1 MPAKKTDAS
10 KKINKTPIK
19 TKKTALIKAAKGRVK
34 TTKKPAK
41 SNGYDSSNITVLKG
55 LEAVKKRPGMYIGDT
70 DDGTGLH
77 HMVYEVVDNSIDEAL
92 AGHCD
97 FIEVQILA
105 DDCVLVRDNGRGIP
119 VDIHKQEGVSAAE
132 VIMTKLHAGGKFD
145 DNSYKVSGGLH
156 GVGVSVVNALS
167 KKLHLTIKRDGK
179 VYEQHYSDGIP
190 KAKLKATGKSD
201 ATGTEIKI
209 TPSTDTFTNV
219 MFDFDVLAGK
229 LRDLSFLNAGV
240 KIILEDQRADKKK
253 IFKHKGGLSEFVEF
267 LTGRRNTINSI
278 FHFSKENKEGISVEV
293 AMQWNDGYQENVNCY
308 TNNIIQRDG
317 GTHLVGFRT
326 ALTRTLNKYMDKEG
340 LLTKEKVT
348 ASGDDA
354 REGLVAVISI
364 KVPDPKFSSQTK
376 DKLVS
381 SEIKPIV
388 EQEVYKHLSN
398 YLLENPSEAR
408 MIATKIIDAARAREA
423 ARQARELTRRKGVF
437 DGGGLPG
444 KLSDCTE
451 KDPGKSEVYLVEGE
465 SAGGSA
471 KQGRD
476 RKFQAILPLRGKIIN
491 VEKARIDKVLSSSEI
506 ITIIT
511 ALGCGIKGEDWQ
523 LEKLRYHRII
533 IMTDADVDGSHI
545 RTLLLTFFYRQMPEL
560 LEKGYIYTAQP
571 PLYKLKKGKQEVYI
585 RDDKALREQ
594 LLAEV
599 LDETR
604 LVLNKKGESIGGEA
618 LSKLI
623 SQHQKA
629 QESMYSFTHQYPE
642 EILQASMYLEKLAD
656 LKKDIKVKDW
666 SKKLQVKLNGSA
678 LNGSK
683 WKVEAIKN
691 KEQKISEP
699 EITLSRHGSET
710 AWKLSPSFF
719 RSKAYKDICSFGEH
733 LITLLNKDSY
743 FELNGS
749 KFRIDNFASSVNE
762 LIEAAKKSFSMSRYK
777 GLGEMNADQLWDTTM
792 DPEARLLGQV
802 TIDDAQKADEL
813 FNALMGDDVEPRKIF
828 IDENAKFVVNLDV

>member
-10 KKINKTPIK
+10 TKINKTPIK
-19 TKKTALIKAAKGRVK
+19 TKKTALKKTAKARVK

-55 LEAVKKRPGMYIGDT
+55 LEEVKKRHGMYIGDT

-190 KAKLKATGKSD
+190 KGKLKATGKSD
-201 ATGTEIKI
+201 ITGTEIKI
-209 TPSTDTFTNV
+209 TPSTSTFTNV
-219 MFDFDVLAGK
+219 VFDFDVLAGK

-240 KIILEDQRADKKK
+240 KIILEDQRVDKKK
-253 IFKHKGGLSEFVEF
+253 TFKHKGGLAEFVEF
-267 LTGRRNTINSI
+267 LTGKRNTINSI

-388 EQEVYKHLSN
+388 EHEVYKHLSN
-398 YLLENPSEAR
+398 YLLENPAEAR

-423 ARQARELTRRKGVF
+423 ARQARELT
-437 DGGGLPG
+437 
-444 KLSDCTE
+444 LS
-451 KDPGKSEVYLVEGE
+451 L
-465 SAGGSA
+465 
-471 KQGRD
+471 
-476 RKFQAILPLRGKIIN
+476 I
-491 VEKARIDKVLSSSEI
+491 
-506 ITIIT
+506 
-511 ALGCGIKGEDWQ
+511 
-523 LEKLRYHRII
+523 
-533 IMTDADVDGSHI
+533 HI
-545 RTLLLTFFYRQMPEL
+545 
-560 LEKGYIYTAQP
+560 
-571 PLYKLKKGKQEVYI
+571 
-585 RDDKALREQ
+585 
-594 LLAEV
+594 
-599 LDETR
+599 
-604 LVLNKKGESIGGEA
+604 
-618 LSKLI
+618 
-623 SQHQKA
+623 
-629 QESMYSFTHQYPE
+629 
-642 EILQASMYLEKLAD
+642 
-656 LKKDIKVKDW
+656 
-666 SKKLQVKLNGSA
+666 
-678 LNGSK
+678 
-683 WKVEAIKN
+683 
-691 KEQKISEP
+691 
-699 EITLSRHGSET
+699 
-710 AWKLSPSFF
+710 
-719 RSKAYKDICSFGEH
+719 
-733 LITLLNKDSY
+733 
-743 FELNGS
+743 
-749 KFRIDNFASSVNE
+749 
-762 LIEAAKKSFSMSRYK
+762 
-777 GLGEMNADQLWDTTM
+777 
-792 DPEARLLGQV
+792 
-802 TIDDAQKADEL
+802 
-813 FNALMGDDVEPRKIF
+813 
-828 IDENAKFVVNLDV
+828 

>member
-10 KKINKTPIK
+10 TKINKTPIK
-19 TKKTALIKAAKGRVK
+19 TKKTALKKAAKGRVK
-34 TTKKPAK
+34 TTKKQAK

-201 ATGTEIKI
+201 ATGTEIQI

-219 MFDFDVLAGK
+219 MFDFDILAGK

-240 KIILEDQRADKKK
+240 KIILEDQRVDKKK
-253 IFKHKGGLSEFVEF
+253 TFKHKGGLSEFVEF
-267 LTGRRNTINSI
+267 LTGKRNTINSI

-642 EILQASMYLEKLAD
+642 EILQASMYLEKLEG
-656 LKKDIKVKDW
+656 LKKDINVKDW
-666 SKKLQVKLNGSA
+666 SKKLQVKLNSSA
-678 LNGSK
+678 LNGSR

-749 KFRIDNFASSVNE
+749 KFRIDNFSSSVNE
-762 LIEAAKKSFSMSRYK
+762 LIEAAKKSFTMSRYK

>member
-10 KKINKTPIK
+10 TKINKTPIK
-19 TKKTALIKAAKGRVK
+19 TKKTALKKAAKGRVK
-34 TTKKPAK
+34 TIKKPAK

-219 MFDFDVLAGK
+219 VFDFDILAGK

-240 KIILEDQRADKKK
+240 KIILEDQRVDKKK
-253 IFKHKGGLSEFVEF
+253 TFKHKGGLSEFVEF
-267 LTGRRNTINSI
+267 LTGKRNTINSI

-642 EILQASMYLEKLAD
+642 EILQASMYLERLEG
-656 LKKDIKVKDW
+656 LKKDINVKDW
-666 SKKLQVKLNGSA
+666 SKKLQVKLNSSA

-762 LIEAAKKSFSMSRYK
+762 LIEAAKKSFTMSRYK

>member
-10 KKINKTPIK
+10 TKINKTPIK
-19 TKKTALIKAAKGRVK
+19 TKKTALKKAAKGRVK

-201 ATGTEIKI
+201 ATGTEIQI

-219 MFDFDVLAGK
+219 MFDFDILAGK

-240 KIILEDQRADKKK
+240 KIILEDQRVDKKK
-253 IFKHKGGLSEFVEF
+253 TFKHKGGLSEFVEF
-267 LTGRRNTINSI
+267 LTGKRNTINSI

-348 ASGDDA
+348 ASGDDT

-642 EILQASMYLEKLAD
+642 EILQASMYLERLEG
-656 LKKDIKVKDW
+656 LKKDINVKDW
-666 SKKLQVKLNGSA
+666 SKKLQVKLNSSA

-683 WKVEAIKN
+683 WKVEAVKN

-762 LIEAAKKSFSMSRYK
+762 LIEAAKKSFAMSRYK

>member
-10 KKINKTPIK
+10 TKINKTPIK
-19 TKKTALIKAAKGRVK
+19 TKKTALKKAAKGRVK

-201 ATGTEIKI
+201 ATGTEIQI

-219 MFDFDVLAGK
+219 MFDFDILAGK

-240 KIILEDQRADKKK
+240 KIILEDQRVDKKK
-253 IFKHKGGLSEFVEF
+253 TFKHKGGLSEFVEF
-267 LTGRRNTINSI
+267 LTGKRNTINSI

-388 EQEVYKHLSN
+388 EQEVYKHLTN
-398 YLLENPSEAR
+398 YLLENPAEAR

-642 EILQASMYLEKLAD
+642 EILQASMYLERLED
-656 LKKDIKVKDW
+656 LKKDINVKDW
-666 SKKLQVKLNGSA
+666 SKKLQVKLNSSA

-699 EITLSRHGSET
+699 EITLIRHGSET

-733 LITLLNKDSY
+733 LIALLNKDSY

-762 LIEAAKKSFSMSRYK
+762 LIEAAKKSFTMSRYK

>member
-10 KKINKTPIK
+10 TKINKTPIK
-19 TKKTALIKAAKGRVK
+19 TKKTALKKAAKGRVK

-219 MFDFDVLAGK
+219 VFDFDILAGK

-240 KIILEDQRADKKK
+240 KIILEDQRVDKKK
-253 IFKHKGGLSEFVEF
+253 TFKHKGGLSEFVEF
-267 LTGRRNTINSI
+267 LTGKRNTINSI

-642 EILQASMYLEKLAD
+642 EILQASMYLERLEG
-656 LKKDIKVKDW
+656 LKKDINVKDW
-666 SKKLQVKLNGSA
+666 SKKLQVKLNSSA

-762 LIEAAKKSFSMSRYK
+762 LIEAAKKSFTMSRYK

>member
-1 MPAKKTDAS
+1 MPAKKTVAS
-10 KKINKTPIK
+10 KKVNKTP
-19 TKKTALIKAAKGRVK
+19 KKPKKSAHKKAAKSL
-34 TTKKPAK
+34 TKSRKKLEK
-41 SNGYDSSNITVLKG
+41 SNGYDSTNITVLKG

-97 FIEVQILA
+97 CVEVIILA

-167 KKLHLTIKRDGK
+167 KKLHLTIRRDGK
-179 VYEQHYSDGIP
+179 VFEQHYSDGIP
-190 KAKLKATGKSD
+190 KAKLKATGKSET
-201 ATGTEIKI
+201 TGTEIKL
-209 TPSTDTFTNV
+209 TP
-219 MFDFDVLAGK
+219 
-229 LRDLSFLNAGV
+229 
-240 KIILEDQRADKKK
+240 
-253 IFKHKGGLSEFVEF
+253 
-267 LTGRRNTINSI
+267 
-278 FHFSKENKEGISVEV
+278 NKEGISVEV
-293 AMQWNDGYQENVNCY
+293 ALQWNDGYQENVNCY

-326 ALTRTLNKYMDKEG
+326 ALTRAINKYMDKEG
-340 LLTKEKVT
+340 LLSKEKVS

-354 REGLVAVISI
+354 REGLVAVVSV

-388 EQEVYKHLSN
+388 EQEVYKHLSG
-398 YLLENPSEAR
+398 YLLEKPAEAR
-408 MIATKIIDAARAREA
+408 MIATKIIEAARAREA

-491 VEKARIDKVLSSSEI
+491 VEKARIDRVLSSSEI

-523 LEKLRYHRII
+523 PEKLRYHRII

-560 LEKGYIYTAQP
+560 LEKGFIYTAQP
-571 PLYKLKKGKQEVYI
+571 PLYKLKKGKQEVYV
-585 RDDKALREQ
+585 RDDEELREQ

-604 LVLNKKGESIGGEA
+604 LVLNKKGESIGGGA

-629 QESMYSFTHQYPE
+629 QDSVISLTHQYPE
-642 EILQASMYLEKLAD
+642 EILQASMYVKQLPD
-656 LKKDIKVKDW
+656 LKNDKKVKNW
-666 SKKLQVKLNGSA
+666 SKKLQERLNDST

-683 WKVEAIKN
+683 WEVRAKKN
-691 KEQKISEP
+691 NEQKITEP
-699 EITLSRHGSET
+699 EVVLYRHGSET
-710 AWKLSPSFF
+710 TWKLLPGFF

-733 LITLLNKDSY
+733 INGLLNKDSY
-743 FELNGS
+743 FELNGT
-749 KFRIDNFASSVNE
+749 KFNIHNFSSSVSD
-762 LIEAAKKSFSMSRYK
+762 LVEAAKKSFTMSRYK

-802 TIDDAQKADEL
+802 TIEDAQKADEL
-813 FNALMGDDVEPRKIF
+813 FNSLMGDDVEPRKIF

>member
-1 MPAKKTDAS
+1 MPAKKTVAS
-10 KKINKTPIK
+10 KKVNKTP
-19 TKKTALIKAAKGRVK
+19 KKPKKPAYKKAAKSL
-34 TTKKPAK
+34 TKSRKKLEK
-41 SNGYDSSNITVLKG
+41 SNGYDSTNITVLKG

-97 FIEVQILA
+97 SVEVIILA

-167 KKLHLTIKRDGK
+167 KKLHLTIRRDGK
-179 VYEQHYSDGIP
+179 VFEQYYSDGIP
-190 KAKLKATGKSD
+190 KAKLKATGKSET
-201 ATGTEIKI
+201 TGTEIKL
-209 TPSTDTFTNV
+209 TPSRETFTNV
-219 MFDFDVLAGK
+219 VFDFDILAAK
-229 LRDLSFLNAGV
+229 LRDLSFLNAGL
-240 KIILEDQRADKKK
+240 KIILVDQRVDKKK
-253 IFKHKGGLSEFVEF
+253 KFEHKGGLSEFVEY
-267 LTGRRNTINSI
+267 LNGKRNTINSI

-293 AMQWNDGYQENVNCY
+293 ALQWNDGYQENVNCY

-326 ALTRTLNKYMDKEG
+326 ALTRAINKYMDKEG
-340 LLTKEKVT
+340 LLTKEKVS

-354 REGLVAVISI
+354 REGLVAVVSV

-388 EQEVYKHLSN
+388 EQAVYKHLSD
-398 YLLENPSEAR
+398 YLLEKPAEAR
-408 MIATKIIDAARAREA
+408 MIATKIIEAARAREA

-523 LEKLRYHRII
+523 PEKLRYHRII

-560 LEKGYIYTAQP
+560 LEKGFIYTAQP
-571 PLYKLKKGKQEVYI
+571 PLYKLKKGKQEVYV
-585 RDDKALREQ
+585 RDDEGLRKQ

-604 LVLNKKGESIGGEA
+604 LVLNKKGESIGGGA

-629 QESMYSFTHQYPE
+629 QDSVISLTHQYPE
-642 EILQASMYLEKLAD
+642 EILQASMYVKQLPD
-656 LKKDIKVKDW
+656 LKNDKKVKNW
-666 SKKLQVKLNGSA
+666 SKKLQERLNDST

-683 WKVEAIKN
+683 WEVKTKKN
-691 KEQKISEP
+691 NEQKITEP
-699 EITLSRHGSET
+699 EIVLYRHGSET
-710 AWKLSPSFF
+710 SWKLLPGFF

-733 LITLLNKDSY
+733 INGLLNKDSY
-743 FELNGS
+743 FELNGT
-749 KFRIDNFASSVNE
+749 KFNVHNFSSSVSD
-762 LIEAAKKSFSMSRYK
+762 LVEAAKKSFTMSRYK

-802 TIDDAQKADEL
+802 TIEDAQTADEL
-813 FNALMGDDVEPRKIF
+813 FNSLMGDDVEPRKIF

>member
-10 KKINKTPIK
+10 RKINKTPIK
-19 TKKTALIKAAKGRVK
+19 TKKTALKKAAKGRV
-34 TTKKPAK
+34 TTIKKPAK

-70 DDGTGLH
+70 DDGSGLH

-201 ATGTEIKI
+201 ATGTEIQI

-219 MFDFDVLAGK
+219 VFDFDILAGK

-240 KIILEDQRADKKK
+240 KIILEDQRVDKKK
-253 IFKHKGGLSEFVEF
+253 TFKHKGGLSEFVEF
-267 LTGRRNTINSI
+267 LTGKRNTINSI

-326 ALTRTLNKYMDKEG
+326 ALTRTLNKYMDKAG
-340 LLTKEKVT
+340 MLTKEKVT

-388 EQEVYKHLSN
+388 EQEVYKHLTN
-398 YLLENPSEAR
+398 YLLENPAEAR

-642 EILQASMYLEKLAD
+642 EILQASMYLERLEG
-656 LKKDIKVKDW
+656 LKKDINVKDW
-666 SKKLQVKLNGSA
+666 SKKLQVKLNSSA

-683 WKVEAIKN
+683 WKVEAVKN

-749 KFRIDNFASSVNE
+749 KFRIDNFSSSVNE
-762 LIEAAKKSFSMSRYK
+762 LIEAAKKSFTMSRYK

>member
-10 KKINKTPIK
+10 TKINKTPIK
-19 TKKTALIKAAKGRVK
+19 TKKTALKKAAKGRVK

-219 MFDFDVLAGK
+219 VFDFDILAGK

-240 KIILEDQRADKKK
+240 KIILEDQRVDKKK
-253 IFKHKGGLSEFVEF
+253 TFKHKGGLSEFVEF
-267 LTGRRNTINSI
+267 LTGKRNTINSI

-642 EILQASMYLEKLAD
+642 EILQASMYLERLEG
-656 LKKDIKVKDW
+656 LKKDINVKDW
-666 SKKLQVKLNGSA
+666 SKKLQVKLNSSA

-733 LITLLNKDSY
+733 LTTLLNKDSY

-762 LIEAAKKSFSMSRYK
+762 LIEAAKKSFTMSRYK

>member
-10 KKINKTPIK
+10 TKINKTPIK
-19 TKKTALIKAAKGRVK
+19 TKKTALKKAVKGLGK
-34 TTKKPAK
+34 TIKKPAK
-41 SNGYDSSNITVLKG
+41 SNGYDSTNITVLKG

-70 DDGTGLH
+70 DDGSGLH

-97 FIEVQILA
+97 YIEVQILA
-105 DDCVLVRDNGRGIP
+105 DDCALVKDNGRGIP

-167 KKLHLTIKRDGK
+167 KKLHLTIRRDGK
-179 VYEQHYSDGIP
+179 VYEQHYSDGVP
-190 KAKLKATGKSD
+190 KGKLRATGKSD
-201 ATGTEIKI
+201 LTGTEIKI

-219 MFDFDVLAGK
+219 VFDFDILAGK

-240 KIILEDQRADKKK
+240 KIILEDQRVDKKK
-253 IFKHKGGLSEFVEF
+253 TFKHKGGLAEFVEY
-267 LTGRRNTINSI
+267 LTGKRNTINSI
-278 FHFSKENKEGISVEV
+278 FHFSKENKDGITVEV

-326 ALTRTLNKYMDKEG
+326 ALTRALNKYMDKEG
-340 LLTKEKVT
+340 MLTKEKVT

-388 EQEVYKHLSN
+388 EQEVYKQLSN
-398 YLLENPSEAR
+398 YLLEKPAEAR
-408 MIATKIIDAARAREA
+408 MIASKIIDAARAREA

-623 SQHQKA
+623 SQHQKS

-642 EILQASMYLEKLAD
+642 EILQASMYLERLTD
-656 LKKDIKVKDW
+656 LKKDINVKDW
-666 SKKLQVKLNGSA
+666 SKKLQVKLNSSA

-710 AWKLSPSFF
+710 AWKLSPAFF

-733 LITLLNKDSY
+733 LNTLLNKDSY
-743 FELNGS
+743 FELNGA
-749 KFRIDNFASSVNE
+749 KFMVDNFSSSVNE
-762 LIEAAKKSFSMSRYK
+762 LIEAAKKSFTMSRYK

-802 TIDDAQKADEL
+802 TIDDAHKADEL

>member
-10 KKINKTPIK
+10 TKLNKTPIK
-19 TKKTALIKAAKGRVK
+19 TKKTALKKAVKGLGK
-34 TTKKPAK
+34 TIKKPAK
-41 SNGYDSSNITVLKG
+41 SNGYDSTNITVLKG

-70 DDGTGLH
+70 DDGSGLH

-97 FIEVQILA
+97 YIEVQILA
-105 DDCVLVRDNGRGIP
+105 DDCALVKDNGRGIP

-167 KKLHLTIKRDGK
+167 KKLHLTIRRDGK
-179 VYEQHYSDGIP
+179 VYEQHYSDGVP
-190 KAKLKATGKSD
+190 KGKLRATGKSD
-201 ATGTEIKI
+201 LTGTEIKI

-219 MFDFDVLAGK
+219 VFDFDILAGK

-240 KIILEDQRADKKK
+240 KIILEDQRVDKKK
-253 IFKHKGGLSEFVEF
+253 TFKHKGGLAEFVEY
-267 LTGRRNTINSI
+267 LTGKRNTINSI
-278 FHFSKENKEGISVEV
+278 FHFSKENKDGITVEV

-326 ALTRTLNKYMDKEG
+326 ALTRALNKYMDKEG
-340 LLTKEKVT
+340 MLTKEKVT

-388 EQEVYKHLSN
+388 EQEVYKQLSN
-398 YLLENPSEAR
+398 YLLEKPAEAR
-408 MIATKIIDAARAREA
+408 MIASKIIDAARAREA

-642 EILQASMYLEKLAD
+642 EILQASMYLERLTD
-656 LKKDIKVKDW
+656 LKKDINVKDW
-666 SKKLQVKLNGSA
+666 SKKLQVKLNSSA

-710 AWKLSPSFF
+710 AWKLSPAFF

-733 LITLLNKDSY
+733 LNTLLNKDSY
-743 FELNGS
+743 FELNGA
-749 KFRIDNFASSVNE
+749 KFMVDNFASSVNE
-762 LIEAAKKSFSMSRYK
+762 LIEAAKKSFTMSRYK

-802 TIDDAQKADEL
+802 TIDDAHKADEL

>member
-10 KKINKTPIK
+10 TKINKTPIK
-19 TKKTALIKAAKGRVK
+19 TKKTALKKAAKGRVK

-179 VYEQHYSDGIP
+179 VYEQQYSDGIP

-219 MFDFDVLAGK
+219 VFNFDILAGK

-240 KIILEDQRADKKK
+240 KIILEDQRVDKKK
-253 IFKHKGGLSEFVEF
+253 TFKHKGGLSEFVEF
-267 LTGRRNTINSI
+267 LTGKRNTINSI

-666 SKKLQVKLNGSA
+666 SKKLQVKLNSSA

-762 LIEAAKKSFSMSRYK
+762 LIEAAKKSFTMSRYK

>member
-10 KKINKTPIK
+10 TKINKTPIK
-19 TKKTALIKAAKGRVK
+19 TKKTALKKAAKGRV
-34 TTKKPAK
+34 TTIKKPAK

-105 DDCVLVRDNGRGIP
+105 DNCVLVTDNGRGIP

-190 KAKLKATGKSD
+190 KAKLKATGKTD

-219 MFDFDVLAGK
+219 VFDFDILAGK

-253 IFKHKGGLSEFVEF
+253 TFKHKGGLSEFVEF
-267 LTGRRNTINSI
+267 LTGKRNTINSI

-642 EILQASMYLEKLAD
+642 EILQASMYLKRLED
-656 LKKDIKVKDW
+656 LKKDINVKDW
-666 SKKLQVKLNGSA
+666 SKKLQVKLNSSA

-762 LIEAAKKSFSMSRYK
+762 LIEAAKKSFTMSRYK

>member
-10 KKINKTPIK
+10 TKINKTPIK
-19 TKKTALIKAAKGRVK
+19 TKKTALKKAVKGLGK
-34 TTKKPAK
+34 TIKKPAK
-41 SNGYDSSNITVLKG
+41 SNGYDSTNITVLKG

-70 DDGTGLH
+70 DDGSGLH

-97 FIEVQILA
+97 YIEVQILA
-105 DDCVLVRDNGRGIP
+105 DDCALVKDNGRGIP

-167 KKLHLTIKRDGK
+167 KKLHLTIRRDGK
-179 VYEQHYSDGIP
+179 VYEQHYSDGVP
-190 KAKLKATGKSD
+190 KGKLRATGKSD
-201 ATGTEIKI
+201 LTGTEIKI

-219 MFDFDVLAGK
+219 VFDFDILAGK

-240 KIILEDQRADKKK
+240 KIILEDQRVGKKK
-253 IFKHKGGLSEFVEF
+253 TFKHKGGLAEFVEY
-267 LTGRRNTINSI
+267 LTGKRNTINSI
-278 FHFSKENKEGISVEV
+278 FHFSKENKDGITVEV

-326 ALTRTLNKYMDKEG
+326 ALTRALNKYMDKEG
-340 LLTKEKVT
+340 MLTKEKVT

-388 EQEVYKHLSN
+388 EQEVYKQLSN
-398 YLLENPSEAR
+398 YLLEKPAEAR
-408 MIATKIIDAARAREA
+408 MIASKIIDAARAREA

-523 LEKLRYHRII
+523 IEKLRYHRII

-623 SQHQKA
+623 SQHQKS

-642 EILQASMYLEKLAD
+642 EILQASMYLERLTD
-656 LKKDIKVKDW
+656 LKKDINVKDW
-666 SKKLQVKLNGSA
+666 SKKLQVKLNSSA

-710 AWKLSPSFF
+710 AWQLSQGFF

-733 LITLLNKDSY
+733 LNALLNKDSY

-749 KFRIDNFASSVNE
+749 KFKVDNFASSVNQ
-762 LIEAAKKSFSMSRYK
+762 LIEAAKKSFTMSRYK

-802 TIDDAQKADEL
+802 TINDAQKADEL

>member
-10 KKINKTPIK
+10 TKINKTPIK
-19 TKKTALIKAAKGRVK
+19 TKKTALKKAAKGRVK

-219 MFDFDVLAGK
+219 VFDFDILAGK

-240 KIILEDQRADKKK
+240 KIILEDQRVDKKK
-253 IFKHKGGLSEFVEF
+253 TFKHKGGLSEFVEF
-267 LTGRRNTINSI
+267 LTGKRNTINSI

-642 EILQASMYLEKLAD
+642 EILQASMYLERLEG
-656 LKKDIKVKDW
+656 LKKDINVKDW
-666 SKKLQVKLNGSA
+666 SKKLQVKLNSSA

-683 WKVEAIKN
+683 WKVEAVKN

-749 KFRIDNFASSVNE
+749 KFRIDNFSSSVNE
-762 LIEAAKKSFSMSRYK
+762 LIEAAKKSFTMSRYK

>member
-10 KKINKTPIK
+10 TKINKTPIK
-19 TKKTALIKAAKGRVK
+19 TKKTALKKAVKGLGK
-34 TTKKPAK
+34 TIKKPAK
-41 SNGYDSSNITVLKG
+41 SNGYDSTNITVLKG

-70 DDGTGLH
+70 DDGSGLH

-97 FIEVQILA
+97 YIEVQILA
-105 DDCVLVRDNGRGIP
+105 DDCALVKDNGRGIP

-167 KKLHLTIKRDGK
+167 KKLHLTIRRDGK
-179 VYEQHYSDGIP
+179 VYEQHYSDGVP
-190 KAKLKATGKSD
+190 KGKLRATGKSD
-201 ATGTEIKI
+201 LTGTEIKI

-219 MFDFDVLAGK
+219 VFDFDILAGK

-240 KIILEDQRADKKK
+240 KIILEDQRVDKKK
-253 IFKHKGGLSEFVEF
+253 TFKHKGGLAEFVEY
-267 LTGRRNTINSI
+267 LTGKRNTINSI
-278 FHFSKENKEGISVEV
+278 FHFSKENKDGITVEV

-326 ALTRTLNKYMDKEG
+326 ALTRALNKYMDKEG
-340 LLTKEKVT
+340 MLTKEKVT

-388 EQEVYKHLSN
+388 EQEVYKQLSN
-398 YLLENPSEAR
+398 YLLEKPAEAR
-408 MIATKIIDAARAREA
+408 MIASKIIDAARAREA

-623 SQHQKA
+623 SQHQKS

-642 EILQASMYLEKLAD
+642 EILQASMYLERLTD
-656 LKKDIKVKDW
+656 LKKDINVKDW
-666 SKKLQVKLNGSA
+666 SKKLQVKLNSSA

-710 AWKLSPSFF
+710 AWKLSPAFF

-733 LITLLNKDSY
+733 LNTLLNKDSY
-743 FELNGS
+743 FELHGA
-749 KFRIDNFASSVNE
+749 KFMIDNFASSVND
-762 LIEAAKKSFSMSRYK
+762 LIEAAKKSFTMSRYK

-802 TIDDAQKADEL
+802 TIDDAHKADEL

>member
-10 KKINKTPIK
+10 TKINKTPIK
-19 TKKTALIKAAKGRVK
+19 TKKTALKKAVKGLGK
-34 TTKKPAK
+34 TIKKPAK
-41 SNGYDSSNITVLKG
+41 SNGYDSTNITVLKG

-70 DDGTGLH
+70 DDGSGLH

-97 FIEVQILA
+97 YIEVQILA
-105 DDCVLVRDNGRGIP
+105 DDCALVKDNGRGIP

-167 KKLHLTIKRDGK
+167 KKLHLTIRRDGK
-179 VYEQHYSDGIP
+179 VYEQHYSDGVP
-190 KAKLKATGKSD
+190 KGKLRATGKSD
-201 ATGTEIKI
+201 LTGTEIKI

-219 MFDFDVLAGK
+219 VFDFDILAGK

-240 KIILEDQRADKKK
+240 KIILEDQRVDKKK
-253 IFKHKGGLSEFVEF
+253 TFKHKGGLAEFVEY
-267 LTGRRNTINSI
+267 LTGKRNTINSI
-278 FHFSKENKEGISVEV
+278 FHFSKENKDGITVEV

-326 ALTRTLNKYMDKEG
+326 ALTRALNKYMDKEG
-340 LLTKEKVT
+340 MLTKEKVT

-388 EQEVYKHLSN
+388 EQEVYKQLSN
-398 YLLENPSEAR
+398 YLLEKPAEAR
-408 MIATKIIDAARAREA
+408 MIASKIIDAARAREA

-623 SQHQKA
+623 SQHQKS

-642 EILQASMYLEKLAD
+642 EILQASMYLERLTD
-656 LKKDIKVKDW
+656 LKKDINVKDW
-666 SKKLQVKLNGSA
+666 SKKLQVKLNSSA

-710 AWKLSPSFF
+710 AWKLSPAFF

-733 LITLLNKDSY
+733 LNTLLNKDSY
-743 FELNGS
+743 FEFNGS
-749 KFRIDNFASSVNE
+749 KFMVDNFASSINQ
-762 LIEAAKKSFSMSRYK
+762 LIEAAKKSFTMSRYK

-802 TIDDAQKADEL
+802 TIDDAHKADEL